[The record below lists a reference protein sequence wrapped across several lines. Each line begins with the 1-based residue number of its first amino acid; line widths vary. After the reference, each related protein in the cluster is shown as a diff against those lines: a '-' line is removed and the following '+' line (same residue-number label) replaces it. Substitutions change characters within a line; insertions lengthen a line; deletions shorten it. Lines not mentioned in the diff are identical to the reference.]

1 MDPIHF
7 LARVGPTQA
16 RHRRATPQ
24 EIDRFYQSDD
34 WDAAWRMRAVVRR
47 GAGLGVWKRRRG
59 ARALIAR
66 TMPAE

>member
-34 WDAAWRMRAVVRR
+34 WDAVWRVRAVVRR
-47 GAGLGVWKRRRG
+47 GGGSWGLEAPAGG
-59 ARALIAR
+59 ARFDCPHHAG
-66 TMPAE
+66 